1 MEISF
6 QEKAFSKRSKAIILA
21 TALLQG
27 FLLFYLYK
35 FVFKNE
41 WFADHRVITHILS
54 LLSVF
59 IPTTIILTFR
69 QSDHSRWYWFF
80 IVGLA
85 IVLSIFGWHLGS
97 ILGERGSRAPLA
109 WLFSDGAF
117 YIILVLWFK
126 ACFFLKGYLHEDK
139 RIASYPTL
147 FGYSWH
153 NFLTLSLSYLFA
165 LIFFGILMLWAGLF
179 KIVEIDFF
187 NELFTKEW
195 FLYPVLSCVIAYGII
210 LLRTQVNAVGTIQ
223 RILRILLSGL
233 LPILIIIALL
243 FVAVL
248 PFTGIGL
255 IWEKGYGSGV
265 ILGFLYVTLFFF
277 NAVYQDGSENPYNEK
292 ISLVIKYA
300 VSVLLIFCALCFYG
314 LLLRV
319 QQYGWTEDRLW
330 LATLTLIA
338 TSYVVL
344 YSIGIFFKKESWSEF
359 FGKSNT
365 VMALAVMLLL
375 FLILTPI
382 MSFKKISA
390 QSQYDRFISGA
401 VSAKNFDYAYVS
413 RTGKYGK
420 EKLLLLKEHEDIK
433 DNTELL
439 AEVELSLKGS
449 RWYARRA
456 LTLAERIKL
465 IEVYPQASTV
475 DQKVWTLLEQ
485 QMSYGC
491 QKGQCFIVQYD
502 LNGDQKAETLFFKNT
517 SNESYSIT
525 FIEQREGQYFTSNP
539 IYGAKLNND
548 VIKKIK
554 RLEVS
559 LKEPK
564 WPDLYVDEVQIPFN
578 KNTNN

>member
-69 QSDHSRWYWFF
+69 QSDHSRWYWLF

-97 ILGERGSRAPLA
+97 ILGERGSHASLA
-109 WLFSDGAF
+109 WLFPDG
-117 YIILVLWFK
+117 
-126 ACFFLKGYLHEDK
+126 
-139 RIASYPTL
+139 

-502 LNGDQKAETLFFKNT
+502 LNGDQKRANILRPTQFMEQSLIKTLLK
-517 SNESYSIT
+517 
-525 FIEQREGQYFTSNP
+525 
-539 IYGAKLNND
+539 KL
-548 VIKKIK
+548 
-554 RLEVS
+554 S
-559 LKEPK
+559 A
-564 WPDLYVDEVQIPFN
+564 
-578 KNTNN
+578 